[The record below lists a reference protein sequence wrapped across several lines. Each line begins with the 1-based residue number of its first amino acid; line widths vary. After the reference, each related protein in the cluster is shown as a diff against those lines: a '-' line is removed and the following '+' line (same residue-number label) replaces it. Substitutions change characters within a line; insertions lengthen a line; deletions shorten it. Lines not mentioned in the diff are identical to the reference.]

1 MRVCPLDTSAVC
13 ANSVLQ
19 YAAIAPGQSSYGSSV
34 QMIGFSK
41 WCTGARDIPLELI
54 ISNRG
59 MEFWC
64 DTFSVRVTDPLG
76 VPEKGEIPTAFA
88 LKQNY
93 PNPFNPG
100 TTIIYDLPRSSNVTL
115 AVFDLLG
122 REVSVVVNEVV
133 NAGYHEVSF
142 DASSLASGVYMYR
155 LHAGD
160 FVSTK
165 KMLIL
170 R

>member
-1 MRVCPLDTSAVC
+1 
-13 ANSVLQ
+13 
-19 YAAIAPGQSSYGSSV
+19 
-34 QMIGFSK
+34 
-41 WCTGARDIPLELI
+41 
-54 ISNRG
+54 